1 MTDML
6 HSKSYNNNFDRPINK
21 FDSNNKILSSE
32 TNNKNKYDY
41 KVFKKIKKAKIIANI
56 SQFYNNFNT
65 NHKTKTVY
73 PDKSIEKKK
82 PLVLIGLIH
91 KFLNGYDT
99 FSKICKNLKI
109 TKIETE
115 DKRILSSNNSFFN
128 LFQHWNFIKIHKSV
142 LSYLKNTRRLYP
154 LPIQSLVIPK
164 ILFGKDIFCLAKTGS
179 GKTLCYLIPLIVGL
193 NRLKNVRNIVIAPTR
208 ELVLQIGR
216 ESYYLTKHSN
226 IRTFCFYGGSN
237 LANSINSLFK
247 ENNIIVTTPGRL
259 IDLILLIKKKPLW
272 NIKKIIMDEADKIL
286 DIDFEISIKRILKN
300 VRRDKQLLLFASCM
314 GLKISQIINLSVFL
328 KYPIRFN
335 MGERSKINSNIS
347 QFFEY
352 IEIFKKQRLL
362 EIISYW
368 YVKGSVIVFVNTI
381 KSAQLVNKL
390 LIEAG
395 YKSKSLF
402 GTQSQIERMI
412 TLYSFRNENNSIL
425 VSTSLASR
433 GLDFKNVNLV
443 INFDIPSSLE
453 EYINRIGRTGRLN
466 KKGTAITLINS
477 SKDKISSDLWDYMF
491 RYNLHLTRTMDV
503 I

>member
-1 MTDML
+1 
-6 HSKSYNNNFDRPINK
+6 
-21 FDSNNKILSSE
+21 
-32 TNNKNKYDY
+32 
-41 KVFKKIKKAKIIANI
+41 
-56 SQFYNNFNT
+56 
-65 NHKTKTVY
+65 
-73 PDKSIEKKK
+73 
-82 PLVLIGLIH
+82 
-91 KFLNGYDT
+91 
-99 FSKICKNLKI
+99 
-109 TKIETE
+109 
-115 DKRILSSNNSFFN
+115 
-128 LFQHWNFIKIHKSV
+128 
-142 LSYLKNTRRLYP
+142 
-154 LPIQSLVIPK
+154 
-164 ILFGKDIFCLAKTGS
+164 
-179 GKTLCYLIPLIVGL
+179 
-193 NRLKNVRNIVIAPTR
+193 
-208 ELVLQIGR
+208 
-216 ESYYLTKHSN
+216 
-226 IRTFCFYGGSN
+226 
-237 LANSINSLFK
+237 
-247 ENNIIVTTPGRL
+247 
-259 IDLILLIKKKPLW
+259 
-272 NIKKIIMDEADKIL
+272 
-286 DIDFEISIKRILKN
+286 
-300 VRRDKQLLLFASCM
+300 
-314 GLKISQIINLSVFL
+314 
-328 KYPIRFN
+328 